1 MDSLTTINWKED
13 FEFKLDYLGDSDY
26 ASFVLL
32 NDAKVQIYSNKSVN
46 ITIFNEQGKLIRNY
60 SSTSLTLDLTS
71 GKYYFRVSYGVFYTP
86 PIGTIHTFRLDKVD
100 A

>member
-46 ITIFNEQGKLIRNY
+46 ITIF
-60 SSTSLTLDLTS
+60 
-71 GKYYFRVSYGVFYTP
+71 
-86 PIGTIHTFRLDKVD
+86 
-100 A
+100 